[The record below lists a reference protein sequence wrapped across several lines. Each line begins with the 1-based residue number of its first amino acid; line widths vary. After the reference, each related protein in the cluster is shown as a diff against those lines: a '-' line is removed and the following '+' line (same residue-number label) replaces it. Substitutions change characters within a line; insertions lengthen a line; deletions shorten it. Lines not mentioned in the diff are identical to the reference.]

1 MARLSDQDVTEII
14 EVLENELHGVP
25 RLDRIEIMKM
35 KTKIRHQA
43 SWLLSTLNPTPKKL
57 FEKLKSRLSDV
68 FFLFPYGFSDDFK
81 ELLDEKIANSV
92 SKP

>member
-43 SWLLSTLNPTPKKL
+43 SWLSSVLDPSPKKL
-57 FEKLKSRLSDV
+57 FEKLKTRLPDV
-68 FFLFPYGFSDDFK
+68 FFLLPYGFSENFK

-92 SKP
+92 PKP